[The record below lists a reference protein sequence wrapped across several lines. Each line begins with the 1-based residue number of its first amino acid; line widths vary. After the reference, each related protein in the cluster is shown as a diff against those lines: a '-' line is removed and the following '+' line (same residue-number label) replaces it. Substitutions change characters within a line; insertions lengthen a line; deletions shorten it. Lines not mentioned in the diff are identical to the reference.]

1 MKIVIN
7 RCFGGFGISKAAFV
21 RLREL
26 GCNAALE
33 ATENEYN
40 YIEINYI
47 EIKRDD
53 LLLVRVVEELGD
65 KANGQY
71 AELKIVDVPDG
82 IDWEIAEYDGME
94 SVKEK
99 HRSWV

>member
-40 YIEINYI
+40 YIEI
-47 EIKRDD
+47 KRDD
-53 LLLVRVVEELGD
+53 LLLVRVVEELCD